1 MLRTTKLVT
10 ISIMPE
16 LLERLN
22 DIAKEESRTRSELLR
37 EALRCYIAEKEMK
50 RLQQYGRKKAAKLGL
65 KEKDVERLVD
75 EYRSEQPNA

>member
-1 MLRTTKLVT
+1 MRTTKLVT

-37 EALRCYIAEKEMK
+37 EALRRYIAEKEMK
-50 RLQQYGRKKAAKLGL
+50 RLQQYGKNKAARLGL
-65 KEKDVERLVD
+65 KEEDVERLVE

>member
-1 MLRTTKLVT
+1 MRTTKLVT

-37 EALRCYIAEKEMK
+37 EALRRYIAEKEMK
-50 RLQQYGRKKAAKLGL
+50 RLHQYGQIKAAKLGL
-65 KEKDVERLVD
+65 KEEDVERLVD